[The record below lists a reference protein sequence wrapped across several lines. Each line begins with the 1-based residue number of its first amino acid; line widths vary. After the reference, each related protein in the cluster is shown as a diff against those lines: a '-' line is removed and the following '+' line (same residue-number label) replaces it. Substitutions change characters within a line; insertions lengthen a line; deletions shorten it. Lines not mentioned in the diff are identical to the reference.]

1 MEYYYDV
8 FVKYND
14 EKEERVVARRLTSAE
29 MYALFNCLLRER
41 KRHYEYNMPKN
52 HYPEYVRV
60 E

>member
-29 MYALFNCLLRER
+29 MYALFNYLLRER
-41 KRHYEYNMPKN
+41 KRHYEYNMPKT